1 MPHNAAMA
9 VEVDVS
15 AKARILYDSNPVDL
29 TSVNEIAFFRS
40 SVGKNSLTMDP
51 LINGRLPAGQRAT
64 VYGIAFAFGAQLDLG
79 DDLGALDESFFEFIV
94 QDGEGVD
101 EKFNALLRDL
111 PAGGGI
117 DGVYASG
124 DFTAAIN
131 QQNLNN
137 GTPEPDAI
145 FALDVPQV
153 IGPEVQFECKIT
165 IPVAIGGLTASN
177 WFVYLHST
185 YEEFLQQA

>member
-1 MPHNAAMA
+1 MPNGRQGAG
-9 VEVDVS
+9 VVDVS
-15 AKARILYDSNPVDL
+15 AKARILYDSA
-29 TSVNEIAFFRS
+29 SVAAATVGEVAFFRS

-64 VYGIAFAFGAQLDLG
+64 VFALAVAFGSAMDLG
-79 DDLGALDESFFEFIV
+79 DDLGALDEAWLEFNV

-111 PAGGGI
+111 PSGGGI
-117 DGVYASG
+117 DGVFASG
-124 DFTAAIN
+124 DFTGNIN
-131 QQNLNN
+131 QQNMNN
-137 GTPEPDAI
+137 GVPEPDAM

-165 IPVAIGGLTASN
+165 IPVAIAGLTTSN
-177 WFVYLHST
+177 WYVMLHAT
-185 YEEFLQQA
+185 YEEFLQSA